1 VQGPDNYGV
10 HGSSA
15 QYVEHE
21 DHVATLAAWIQDQ
34 SGGLP
39 WTADAHEHMLGAAEH
54 VVAQQPSSDSMADAV
69 LLYVEFRSRV
79 LEHLGSDSE

>member
-1 VQGPDNYGV
+1 
-10 HGSSA
+10 
-15 QYVEHE
+15 
-21 DHVATLAAWIQDQ
+21 
-34 SGGLP
+34 
-39 WTADAHEHMLGAAEH
+39 MLGAAEH